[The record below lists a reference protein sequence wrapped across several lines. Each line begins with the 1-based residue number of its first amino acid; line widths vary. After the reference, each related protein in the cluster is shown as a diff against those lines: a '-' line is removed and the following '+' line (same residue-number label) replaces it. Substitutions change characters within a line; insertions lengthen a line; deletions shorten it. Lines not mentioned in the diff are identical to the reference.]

1 MVNAIPSTDS
11 TGSRKLKG
19 MKHFTESE
27 LFAQLAAQSVL
38 PILRFD
44 AAVDGYRFC
53 EHLLAHG
60 FPILEITLTS
70 HRALDLIQRLTRAG
84 HCTGVG
90 TLHTVEQAQSALDHG
105 AAFLV
110 SPGLNL
116 DIAAL
121 AKAVNVPYFPGV
133 FTPTEVLSAYNA
145 GLRSLKLFPASAVGP
160 AYLKHF
166 AGPFPGLK
174 WLPTGGIAFDD
185 VAGYLEAGALVVG
198 QGTRLVSAE
207 HLKASNWDA
216 IDAELVQLQQT
227 LARFREQLNCA
238 SKH

>member
-1 MVNAIPSTDS
+1 MIHTPLLSPP
-11 TGSRKLKG
+11 
-19 MKHFTESE
+19 EI
-27 LFAQLAAQSVL
+27 FAKLAAQSVL

-44 AAVDGYRFC
+44 ASVDGYRFC

-60 FPILEITLTS
+60 FPILEITLSS
-70 HRALDLIQRLTRAG
+70 HRALELIQRLSRAG

-90 TLHTVEQAQSALDHG
+90 TLHTVAQAQAALEHG

-116 DIAAL
+116 EIAAL
-121 AKAVNVPYFPGV
+121 AQDVNVPYFPGV
-133 FTPTEVLSAYNA
+133 FTPTEVLQAYNA

-160 AYLKHF
+160 DYLKHF
-166 AGPFPGLK
+166 TGPFPGLQ

-185 VAGYLEAGALVVG
+185 VAGYLKAGALVVG
-198 QGTRLVSAE
+198 QGTRLVSAQ
-207 HLKASNWDA
+207 HLQAGNWDA

-227 LARFREQLNCA
+227 LAGIRAGL
-238 SKH
+238 S